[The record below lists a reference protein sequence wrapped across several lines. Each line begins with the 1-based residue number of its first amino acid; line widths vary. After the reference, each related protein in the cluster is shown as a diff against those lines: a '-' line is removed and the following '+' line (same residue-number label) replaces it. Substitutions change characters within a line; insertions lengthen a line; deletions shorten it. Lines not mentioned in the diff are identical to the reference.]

1 MKEMYVVENNHIDE
15 NTWAI
20 YQICYICGNG
30 QTNVVQIKGTGI
42 ALCKKCLERGIELL
56 NEYQQKRFQAE
67 FEESRKDHIDEMP
80 NKPALTGCRGI
91 PQ

>member
-20 YQICYICGNG
+20 YQICYICGDG
-30 QTNVVQIKGTGI
+30 RTNVVQIKGTGVAI
-42 ALCKKCLERGIELL
+42 CKRCLERAIEML
-56 NEYQQKRFQAE
+56 NSYQQNRFEKE
-67 FEESRKDHIDEMP
+67 FIEARH
-80 NKPALTGCRGI
+80 PAPFPIPTGLKGG